1 MYADYSDIE
10 QTRAQIEAAEEEIYH
25 YENEKSRAFE
35 SILAIPSDLPD
46 FVKDWAMKRMRK
58 VMFYVK
64 IKRGSYD
71 AYCEACGQKVH
82 LTRARSSR
90 VIECPAC
97 GAVVRLT
104 DGTRTGCVGG
114 GMACAYLERDGD
126 AITQR
131 LFECYKSCYFEGFK
145 IDVNYHFDEEERN
158 FRRAQKKATLFDFHP
173 VSQGKNKGKWRDGP
187 GRTHGVFWSAWK
199 LRDRKINTYPY
210 NLRAVLHGTP
220 YQYSALDIAAENNLV
235 NPMFYF
241 NDYDDEPKLEL
252 LYKVGLY
259 RAAEEITGFYGN
271 DARRMMRA
279 VRSLKDLG
287 IGSRAEAAECARMTV
302 EQIVARKEISAWKIN
317 EEERAAAMEFVECMN
332 RRSGTDFR
340 YDFISRERMFKY
352 FLTQKTDYSA
362 TENFLADYTDYISE
376 CTMLGANCNDT
387 AVKMPRSLK
396 KAHDWA
402 TTERKVQ
409 EKQAYEALVAAV
421 YDSLHTLTEWS
432 DGVFQIIMPHSARE
446 IVEEGVRQNH
456 CVGRY
461 VERVATGESVILFLR
476 RVEDP
481 EKNFYTV
488 EIKKDMRRCHIVQ
501 VRGERNVGATDEV
514 NAFCKKYTRWFNRR
528 SLNGYDGDT
537 VTVRYYKA
545 VHKRNGRYMSGW
557 DGKTEYHVGEWVE
570 AETDGEP
577 DRVAVKGLHVASL
590 EFAVNYGKR
599 WKDAA
604 ILEVETDIHDVI
616 VPDAKD
622 QVRTRRFRVV
632 REVPSE
638 EVLNRAAE
646 NAA

>member
-1 MYADYSDIE
+1 
-10 QTRAQIEAAEEEIYH
+10 
-25 YENEKSRAFE
+25 
-35 SILAIPSDLPD
+35 
-46 FVKDWAMKRMRK
+46 
-58 VMFYVK
+58 MFYVK

-210 NLRAVLHGTP
+210 NRRAVLHGTP

-302 EQIVARKEISAWKIN
+302 EQIVARKEVSAWKIG
-317 EEERAAAMEFVECMN
+317 EEERAAALEFVVCMN
-332 RRSGTDFR
+332 RCSGTDFR
-340 YDFISRERMFKY
+340 YDFISRERMFRY
-352 FLTQKTDYSA
+352 FQAQRADYSEA
-362 TENFLADYTDYISE
+362 GNFLADYTDYISE
-376 CTMLGANCNDT
+376 CSLLGANVNDT
-387 AVKMPRSLK
+387 AVKMPHALK

-409 EKQAYEALVAAV
+409 EKQAYEELVAAV
-421 YDSLHTLTEWS
+421 YESLHTLTEWS

-501 VRGERNVGATDEV
+501 VRGEHNASATDEV
-514 NAFCKKYTRWFNRR
+514 NAFCKKYARWFNRR